1 MWGVTIGQFLVL
13 NRRLTRV
20 VERGAKVHAVGSWL
34 ATSTPIFVVEAFYLL
49 LTYADV
55 IVLQQYRSPNEVA
68 IYYAAVKTMALR
80 RVHLLLGGADNRAQV
95 RAISRYR

>member
-1 MWGVTIGQFLVL
+1 M
-13 NRRLTRV
+13 RY
-20 VERGAKVHAVGSWL
+20 GSWL

-68 IYYAAVKTMALR
+68 IYYAAVKTMAL
-80 RVHLLLGGADNRAQV
+80 VAFIYFSVAQTIAHKFA
-95 RAISRYR
+95 AISRQRRPQTA